1 MKKIFH
7 LIIILILSSTA
18 VYAQKFDDFF
28 LDKSLRMDVH
38 HCGNHENAEYV
49 LHKFIVEK
57 YWAGSKTNLIDQFNY
72 GTNKLKVFDE
82 KTGELIYSHGF
93 CTLFQEW
100 QTTDEAK
107 EMNRCYEESVSMP
120 LPKNRSIVEI
130 HTRNRMG
137 IFEKTFSTT
146 FIPDDI
152 FVTTEQKYTFQV
164 YDALINGD
172 PSSKVDV
179 VILPDGYAENEMDK
193 FISDCDAFVKILQTF
208 EPFASNINDFNV
220 RGVLAPS
227 KESGV
232 DVPRKNEWKNTILDC
247 HFDTFRSDR
256 YCTSPSYFT
265 IKDVAANAPYDQ
277 IYILVN
283 STIYGGGGIYNY
295 YSVSTSGNMASA
307 KVIIHE
313 FGHAFAALADEY
325 FDSQV
330 SYSDYYPFDVEP
342 WEYNITTLVDF
353 DSKWKHQLDK
363 KTPIPTPVEEK
374 YMNKLGVFEG
384 AGYSAKGIYRPS
396 YDCLMHTFR
405 GNVFCGACENAILRM
420 IEAHR

>member
-1 MKKIFH
+1 MKKTILITA
-7 LIIILILSSTA
+7 LIIASVINLN
-18 VYAQKFDDFF
+18 AQKFDNFF
-28 LDKSLRMDVH
+28 ENKSLRMDVY
-38 HCGNHENAEYV
+38 HCGNHESAEYV

-57 YWAGSKTNLIDQFNY
+57 YWAGSKVNLIDEFNY
-72 GTNKLKVFDE
+72 GTNMLKVFDFE
-82 KTGELIYSHGF
+82 TNELIYSHGY

-120 LPKNRSIVEI
+120 LPKSKAIVEI
-130 HTRNRMG
+130 FVRNNRG
-137 IFEKTFSTT
+137 EFEKSFSTL
-146 FIPDDI
+146 FVPDDM

-164 YDALINGD
+164 YDAMINGD
-172 PSSKVDV
+172 PASKVDV
-179 VILPDGYAENEMDK
+179 LILPDGYTESEMDK
-193 FISDCDAFVKILQTF
+193 FKQDCDAFVEVLKTF
-208 EPFASNINDFNV
+208 EPFKSHINDFNV

-227 KESGV
+227 KENGV
-232 DVPRKNEWKNTILDC
+232 DVPRKHDWKNTILDC

-256 YCTSPSYFT
+256 YCTSPSYFA

-313 FGHAFAALADEY
+313 FGHAFAGLADEY
-325 FDSQV
+325 FDSEV

-363 KTPIPTPVEEK
+363 KTPIPTPVEKK
-374 YMNKLGVFEG
+374 YIDKLGVFEG

-405 GNVFCGACENAILRM
+405 GDVFCGACQDAIVRM
-420 IEAHR
+420 IESYR